1 MVYRYNISTAKCECA
16 NNLDGALLCR
26 DPGRAYLRIDFCMT
40 LDNNTNMLIAAK
52 CHRGHYN
59 SHNMINGLLPND
71 TSLIMESQ
79 CTPNNRK
86 GYLCS
91 KCADGYGVAVTSLTP
106 NCVPCTLSVV
116 PAILLYLLIE
126 LLPITIFFMVIVIF
140 RINISAG
147 PLLGYFIYCQAYTF
161 TTNQSMLFNIEPFTH
176 TWEGSPTHISYFL
189 AGIWAL
195 CPVNILP
202 PICISHRISTMDA
215 IVMKYIRVFYPLVVT
230 LFTYFLIELHAR
242 NFKLV
247 VYLWRPVQAC
257 LRKVNVQIAIKDSKI
272 HGYATLYILSFSI
285 ISYVSF
291 ELLNLIDVIR
301 EDSHCIKRRL
311 QNDPTVSA
319 YSGTHAPY
327 VIITYVTL
335 FLFWHTPWT
344 LAMPLSIWNIS
355 TSSRMHN

>member
-1 MVYRYNISTAKCECA
+1 MNTAAVCILTVTLLCVLGQDESPCPLWYRYNISTAKCECA

-26 DPGRAYLRIDFCMT
+26 DPGRAYLRIDFCIT

-59 SHNMINGLLPND
+59 SHNMINGIYGLLPND

-161 TTNQSMLFNIEPFTH
+161 TTNQLFEVCYSILNHSH
-176 TWEGSPTHISYFL
+176 TLGKVLLHISYFL

-257 LRKVNVQIAIKDSKI
+257 LRKVNVQMAIKRLKNSRLCHFI
-272 HGYATLYILSFSI
+272 YTIVFHYQLCIL
-285 ISYVSF
+285 
-291 ELLNLIDVIR
+291 
-301 EDSHCIKRRL
+301 
-311 QNDPTVSA
+311 
-319 YSGTHAPY
+319 
-327 VIITYVTL
+327 
-335 FLFWHTPWT
+335 
-344 LAMPLSIWNIS
+344 
-355 TSSRMHN
+355 